1 MVEQRKLR
9 IGKTARPSQQ
19 EVYVITIPPS
29 IATFYKN
36 TYFGITT
43 SGTTIILTSGT
54 KFINIDNLDLEDYK
68 I

>member
-1 MVEQRKLR
+1 MEQRKLR
-9 IGKTARPSQQ
+9 IGKSARPGQQ

-29 IATFYKN
+29 ISTFFKD
-36 TYFGITT
+36 TYFNVTT

-54 KFINIDNLDLEDYK
+54 KVIDTNNLDLEDYK